1 LPFED
6 VFGIYLSGGAGVMD
20 DSPPYEITQLLQAW
34 RDGDKEAL
42 ARLIP
47 LVEDELRRLAKRY
60 LRRERRDHTLQTT
73 ALINEA
79 YQRLIP
85 QRERDWRD
93 RAHFIG
99 VAARVMRRVLIE
111 YARRHRAGKRGGGAA
126 RLPFIELDGLAQT
139 PGMDPVDV
147 IALDEA
153 LIRLSAKHSR
163 PGRVVE
169 MRFFGGLTEEEIAE
183 ALAINKATVVRDW
196 RFAKAWLYREL
207 SGEDANDR

>member
-1 LPFED
+1 MP
-6 VFGIYLSGGAGVMD
+6 

-34 RDGDKEAL
+34 RDGDEEAL

-60 LRRERRDHTLQTT
+60 LSRERRDHTLQTT
-73 ALINEA
+73 ALVNEA

-85 QRERDWRD
+85 QRKKDWRN

-99 VAARVMRRVLIE
+99 VAAQVMRRVLLE
-111 YARRHRAGKRGGGAA
+111 YARQHRAGKRGGGGA
-126 RLPFIELDGLAQT
+126 RLSLIELDDLAQT
-139 PGMDPVDV
+139 PQMEPVDV

-153 LIRLSAKHSR
+153 LTKLSAEHSR
-163 PGRVVE
+163 PGQVVE

-183 ALAINKATVVRDW
+183 ALAINKATVARDW

-207 SGEDANDR
+207 RGKDANDR

>member
-1 LPFED
+1 M
-6 VFGIYLSGGAGVMD
+6 V

-34 RDGDKEAL
+34 RDGDEEAL
-42 ARLIP
+42 AHLIP

-60 LRRERRDHTLQTT
+60 MSRERRDHTLQTT

-85 QRERDWRD
+85 QRDRDWQN

-99 VAARVMRRVLIE
+99 VAARVMRQVLIE
-111 YARRHRAGKRGGGAA
+111 YSRQHRAGKRGGGA
-126 RLPFIELDGLAQT
+126 RMSLIELDGLAQ
-139 PGMDPVDV
+139 PPEMALVDV
-147 IALDEA
+147 LALDEA
-153 LIRLSAKHSR
+153 LTRLSAKHWR

-183 ALAINKATVVRDW
+183 ALSINRATVGRDW
-196 RFAKAWLYREL
+196 RFARAWLYREL
-207 SGEDANDR
+207 EQGGDQ